1 MGDIF
6 LEKAFMGETNLDKF
20 MGRGGGGGYMGET
33 NDQIMPSQGKSGVS
47 QTQFPVIR
55 TLKIWKVY
63 LTMEG
68 FILKKN
74 R

>member
-33 NDQIMPSQGKSGVS
+33 NDQIMPSQGKRGGS
-47 QTQFPVIR
+47 QTQFPVI
-55 TLKIWKVY
+55 
-63 LTMEG
+63 
-68 FILKKN
+68 
-74 R
+74 